1 MAMKFEG
8 KIAMITGGSTGMGL
22 ATARR
27 FVKEGMDHFFIT
39 GRRKDSLAAAATD
52 IGQNVTAVQ
61 ISGLPAEECS
71 CSTDPTSA
79 GSTVFENGG
88 SIAAQSRV
96 AWHFAAPAEMSFQR
110 HAKCRT

>member
-52 IGQNVTAVQ
+52 IGQNATAVQ

-71 CSTDPTSA
+71 FSTDRLLPA
-79 GSTVFENGG
+79 PQFLRTVGA
-88 SIAAQSRV
+88 SPRRV
-96 AWHFAAPAEMSFQR
+96 G
-110 HAKCRT
+110 